1 MSETY
6 AELKGKIDD
15 VRETLLEKAR
25 HLEEITPEDRA
36 RYPNPQLRIWSG
48 DIRDLSN
55 FATGLDEWLSEPQV
69 AEARRLLLELVKWAE
84 GADKLPTDDV
94 YRDWRFL
101 SDNVSTIERIHGDTG
116 TIPYDVI
123 KKKVASWVL
132 NRIIEKDLD
141 YASKWADNARQFGE
155 KVKGLE
161 STSVGSKLA
170 DEVRKDSMKELLKV
184 ASYDKNNEELVE
196 EYRRLI
202 EQADELI
209 RNRPQEIGEKAILN
223 TYKVSDEIE
232 GSLDK
237 ISEDLGNIRR
247 LLVDLEWV
255 IDFRGFDEFKNLW
268 SKKKAAY
275 RAKDLESIHKEL
287 NRLLV
292 SANTWKDNIRRR
304 IESAVAK
311 VRRMSRSLPEG
322 DTKSDINAIEARI
335 NSINWN
341 RPDLKLLL
349 EISSKTDELLEQL
362 RAKLVEK
369 LRNEDAI
376 LIIEDPEIIDNM
388 GEKMGWDFDRFIKAL
403 EVVLRYGLIE
413 IRAMEEA

>member
-6 AELKGKIDD
+6 TELKEKIDG
-15 VRETLLEKAR
+15 VRETLLVKAR
-25 HLEEITPEDRA
+25 HLEEITPEDRV

-48 DIRDLSN
+48 DIRDLSD
-55 FATGLDEWLSEPQV
+55 FAIGLDEWLSEPQV

-84 GADKLPTDDV
+84 GADKLPMDDV

-116 TIPYDVI
+116 TIPYDGI

-141 YASKWADNARQFGE
+141 YASKWAGNARQFGE

-170 DEVRKDSMKELLKV
+170 DEVKKDSMKELLKV

-196 EYRRLI
+196 EYQRLI

-232 GSLDK
+232 DSLDK

-275 RAKDLESIHKEL
+275 RANDLESIYKEL
-287 NRLLV
+287 NSLLL
-292 SANTWKDNIRRR
+292 SANIWKGNVRRH
-304 IESAVAK
+304 IESAIAK

-322 DTKSDINAIEARI
+322 DTKNDITAIETRI

-341 RPDLKLLL
+341 KPDLKLLL
-349 EISSKTDELLEQL
+349 EVSSKIDELLKRL
-362 RAKLVEK
+362 RVKLVEK

>member
-6 AELKGKIDD
+6 AELKDGIND
-15 VRETLLEKAR
+15 VKETLLAKASI
-25 HLEEITPEDRA
+25 LEEIPLKDRV
-36 RYPNPQLRIWSG
+36 RYPNPQLRMWSG
-48 DIRDLSN
+48 AIRDLTQ

-84 GADKLPTDDV
+84 ADKLPMDDV

-101 SDNVSTIERIHGDTG
+101 SDNVSTIERIHRDTG
-116 TIPYDVI
+116 TIQYNSI

-132 NRIIEKDLD
+132 NRISEKDLD
-141 YASKWADNARQFGE
+141 SASNWASNARQFGE
-155 KVKGLE
+155 KVKGFE
-161 STSVGSKLA
+161 STLVDSKLA

-184 ASYDKNNEELVE
+184 TSYDKNNEELVE
-196 EYRRLI
+196 GYRRLI
-202 EQADELI
+202 EQADEII

-223 TYKVSDEIE
+223 TYRTSDEIE
-232 GSLDK
+232 GGLDK

-255 IDFRGFDEFKNLW
+255 IDFRGFDDFKNLW

-275 RAKDLESIHKEL
+275 RVNNLESIYKEL
-287 NRLLV
+287 NSLLV
-292 SANTWKDNIRRR
+292 SANSWKGNIRRH
-304 IESAVAK
+304 IESSVAK
-311 VRRMSRSLPEG
+311 VRRMSRSLPE
-322 DTKSDINAIEARI
+322 SDAEKDITTIEARM
-335 NSINWN
+335 NSVNWDK
-341 RPDLKLLL
+341 PDLESILEGTSKIDDLL
-349 EISSKTDELLEQL
+349 ERL
-362 RAKLVEK
+362 RVKLVER

-376 LIIEDPEIIDNM
+376 RIIEDPETINNM

-413 IRAMEEA
+413 IRAVEEA